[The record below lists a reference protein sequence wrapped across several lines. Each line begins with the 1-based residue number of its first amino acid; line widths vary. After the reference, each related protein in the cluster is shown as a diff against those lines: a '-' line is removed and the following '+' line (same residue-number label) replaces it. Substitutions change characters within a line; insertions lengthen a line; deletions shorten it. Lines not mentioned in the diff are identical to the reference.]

1 MASSKEGP
9 VDPPID
15 PSVDAGASDPVG
27 GDPQDVRKSPTAM
40 TPAER
45 AEALARQKVLGRQLK
60 PLWDDVT
67 KEPLPADFLSLLDDM
82 SPEDGAAP

>member
-9 VDPPID
+9 VDPGAPG
-15 PSVDAGASDPVG
+15 SATGNDAPEAA
-27 GDPQDVRKSPTAM
+27 RKSPTAM

-45 AEALARQKVLGRQLK
+45 AEALARQKVLGKQLK

-67 KEPLPADFLSLLDDM
+67 REPLPDDFLSLLDDM
-82 SPEDGAAP
+82 EADDAAGAR